1 MKVAVVSDSHDNLSA
16 IDAFVASLKGENIE
30 LIIHCG
36 DFVSP
41 FTAPH
46 FGNAKIKLI
55 GVFGNN
61 DGDHDFLRT
70 RYSKIG
76 GELIGEFA
84 VINIGDKKGA
94 VLHGTQEDIVSA
106 LVECG
111 KYDFVLRGHTH
122 TPLIEKKGKTILVN
136 PGALSGYLAKK
147 RSYAIIDTEK
157 MDAKLIEF

>member
-1 MKVAVVSDSHDNLSA
+1 MKFAVVSDSHDNLSA
-16 IDAFVASLKGENIE
+16 IDAFVESLKGKDIE

-41 FTAPH
+41 FTAPN
-46 FGNAKIKLI
+46 FGNAKVKFL

-76 GELIGEFA
+76 GELLGEFA
-84 VINIGDKKGA
+84 VVNISDKKAA
-94 VLHGTQEDIVSA
+94 VLHGTKEEIVSA

-122 TPLIEKKGKTILVN
+122 TPTIEKKGKTYHIN
-136 PGALSGYLAKK
+136 PGALSGYLANK
-147 RSYAIIDTEK
+147 RSYAIVDTEK
-157 MDAKLIEF
+157 MDAKLVEF